1 MESQIQGVRKAC
13 GAEGTQ
19 RRGSSLE
26 ILRSG
31 NSEAT
36 WVVCFRPEGPASA
49 YLTVFPLTRYSSDL
63 GKQLLI
69 PSL

>member
-26 ILRSG
+26 ILRSR

-36 WVVCFRPEGPASA
+36 WVVCFRPEDPASA
-49 YLTVFPLTRYSSDL
+49 YLMVFPLTRILQILDNNY
-63 GKQLLI
+63 
-69 PSL
+69 